1 MCPKRPGT
9 DLGTFGTRVPG
20 PVLTARNGNKP
31 SVVCVIAIRVMEQN
45 ETKQAQA
52 AQAQAQAQALGPSIH
67 WASIDPSLQSFVHR
81 GTELSPPLC
90 RRLFLEGE

>member
-1 MCPKRPGT
+1 
-9 DLGTFGTRVPG
+9 
-20 PVLTARNGNKP
+20 
-31 SVVCVIAIRVMEQN
+31 MEQN